1 MKIQLNTIL
10 ALGAIIGLA
19 GYIGYDAFP
28 QQIAVATGEQK
39 IFRHAPDLL
48 QAIDE
53 AEYTDNTPVMAD
65 PSAISSVTI
74 ENWDDIKTLD
84 KIAINTNAALN
95 GYVEVTP

>member
-1 MKIQLNTIL
+1 MQKGTIL
-10 ALGAIIGLA
+10 GIISLVAIVS
-19 GYIGYDAFP
+19 YIGYDAFP

-53 AEYTDNTPVMAD
+53 AEYTDNSPVMAD

-84 KIAINTNAALN
+84 KVAINTNAALN